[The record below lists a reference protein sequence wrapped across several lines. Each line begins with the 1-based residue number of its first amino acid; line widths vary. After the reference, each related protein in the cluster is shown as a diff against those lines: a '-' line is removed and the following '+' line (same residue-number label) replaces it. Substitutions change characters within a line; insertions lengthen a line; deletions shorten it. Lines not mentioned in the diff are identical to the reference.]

1 MWTTRLGGAC
11 ISASQVSWRQ
21 PSLQPMLP
29 GNLTASCLLW
39 PCPPGFLP
47 GPLLPQSSQE
57 CQRALGLSQ
66 GCQTSRGA
74 LEGRAPAGSLGSQQ
88 ERVQERGARALG
100 SVPEGSRQFLKG
112 SPESGESAGG
122 ASTKLLEFLLKR
134 APPQERGAQNSQGPV
149 RAKMLKTILGDWRQL

>member
-1 MWTTRLGGAC
+1 MDHSAGWCLHFC
-11 ISASQVSWRQ
+11 ITGVLEADKPAADAAKELNCFLSAVALSPW
-21 PSLQPMLP
+21 LP
-29 GNLTASCLLW
+29 ARAPAAPELTGMSA
-39 PCPPGFLP
+39 
-47 GPLLPQSSQE
+47 
-57 CQRALGLSQ
+57 GLSQ

-88 ERVQERGARALG
+88 ERVQARGTRALG

-122 ASTKLLEFLLKR
+122 ASTELLEFLLKR